1 MWSEI
6 KKQKKVGDHDSV
18 AFEFFFEER
27 IWHMVSMIDQFDLRT
42 ISDGVIKSLQSKEE
56 EGEV

>member
-27 IWHMVSMIDQFDLRT
+27 IWHMVSMID
-42 ISDGVIKSLQSKEE
+42 
-56 EGEV
+56 